1 MGCGASTRAR
11 SVQPSDMPQDALA
24 AVSQSRAPSL
34 PSGGGA
40 KPVVAEAAKAAR
52 VVGGP
57 SPAAGGQ
64 AAPASPLAAPPAA
77 VPAAASPANSA
88 RAAPP
93 TATNPPELRAA
104 TSSILPKHVSAD
116 ELGQLCQATNF
127 DRKQVERLYEVFKV
141 ISSARDDDGL
151 IDKGEFELALGLKSS
166 LFVNRVFT
174 IFDQNLDNNITFE
187 EFVIGLSTFSARASR
202 EAKASMSFRIHDID
216 GDGIISRADLSKMLS
231 ATIAENALH
240 ISEEQFNALIATTF
254 EQAGAADKH
263 GLTLDDFLSLAK
275 QRPAMLSN
283 MTIASISVSR

>member
-1 MGCGASTRAR
+1 M
-11 SVQPSDMPQDALA
+11 
-24 AVSQSRAPSL
+24 
-34 PSGGGA
+34 
-40 KPVVAEAAKAAR
+40 
-52 VVGGP
+52 
-57 SPAAGGQ
+57 
-64 AAPASPLAAPPAA
+64 
-77 VPAAASPANSA
+77 
-88 RAAPP
+88 
-93 TATNPPELRAA
+93 
-104 TSSILPKHVSAD
+104 
-116 ELGQLCQATNF
+116 
-127 DRKQVERLYEVFKV
+127 ERLYEVFKV
-141 ISSARDDDGL
+141 ISSACARARSVILPVFAAERASAWRVHARVRARGGGLRRGGALACGARARDALIAPRARCCVASRRRDDDGL